1 MLKQSYM
8 KKIYLFVTFLLA
20 ALLLQN
26 CKKDTVTATATS
38 ANLFFAVI
46 NDTTWNA
53 DTVNASITYNSATK
67 SKIFTCSGI
76 GLNKEINMSVT
87 QNNAPATTGFPLAT
101 YNVSTTSD
109 VQMSYY
115 TEQKNSAGA
124 DVLAPQGTVGPGSGT
139 IIITAIDSVKKIIT
153 GTFSCST
160 MKNNYDSNGN
170 IVSVYRSQISAG
182 AFNNMP
188 YKLVNN

>member
-1 MLKQSYM
+1 MPKQSYM

-26 CKKDTVTATATS
+26 CKKDTVTATAAS

-67 SKIFTCSGI
+67 SKIFTCSGV
-76 GLNKEINMSVT
+76 GLNKEINMYVKTNSSVNT
-87 QNNAPATTGFPLAT
+87 ASFPLAT
-101 YNVSTTSD
+101 YNVDTTN
-109 VQMSYY
+109 VIMSYY
-115 TEQKNSAGA
+115 TEQKNSSGN
-124 DVLAPQGTVGPGSGT
+124 DVLAPNGTVRTGSGT
-139 IIITAIDSVKKIIT
+139 IIITAIDSVKKVIT

-160 MKNNYDSNGN
+160 IKNNYDSNGN
-170 IVSVYRSQISAG
+170 IISVYRAQIAAG

-188 YKLVNN
+188 YKFVSN